1 MVSQEQ
7 LYLLVAIQGG
17 SDITGYRVLLDEGGL
32 PSPDNS
38 YPGYLFRTEQ
48 FWQVRFPVEN
58 EQIAAVVGKKAYG
71 ELVCMCSSSFFI
83 LKFCIF
89 LTFILF
95 CRTVSVG
102 TR

>member
-1 MVSQEQ
+1 MVSPEQ
-7 LYLLVAIQGG
+7 LYLLVAKQGG

-32 PSPDNS
+32 PSPDDS

-71 ELVCMCSSSFFI
+71 ELVCMCGSSFFI
-83 LKFCIF
+83 IV
-89 LTFILF
+89 TQVFI
-95 CRTVSVG
+95 
-102 TR
+102 